1 MKKLLYILAAIAI
14 LLIVTNPGYGSFT
27 RFLGTQKNK
36 MVNRKANLLVC
47 SIYSADKKNYFAI
60 FNGFYEISRY
70 NGRAA
75 VNDSLKRPDSLTTE
89 SPLKT
94 AD

>member
-1 MKKLLYILAAIAI
+1 MKKLLYVLAAIVL
-14 LLIVTNPGYGSFT
+14 LLIITNPGYSSFT
-27 RFLGTQKNK
+27 RFLGPQEVKTA
-36 MVNRKANLLVC
+36 NRKANLLVC

-70 NGRAA
+70 NGRPAA
-75 VNDSLKRPDSLTTE
+75 KDSLKKPDSLTTE